1 MKCPDQANPQRQKVN
16 QWLLGLGGRGEWG
29 ATANEYGVSFC
40 GYENI
45 LDLDSGDCCTTL

>member
-1 MKCPDQANPQRQKVN
+1 MP
-16 QWLLGLGGRGEWG
+16 GFGGRGEWG

-45 LDLDSGDCCTTL
+45 LDLDNGDCGTTLWIYTKSHLNCTL